1 MGNYDTPPSYRRNNA
16 IRSHSR
22 NHDFFGCNAGSSK
35 HRTFVAKTQEFSRHR
50 SPFRTKVGTHPLF
63 CRNDVSGR
71 KTSHSCPTGVMPDYS
86 YHRKHTRDPTIF
98 PDRDHEK
105 VPDVLRQPGP
115 AIKKS
120 IYEKTFMY
128 SPPAKRVPGKVKP
141 GRPRSVPANI
151 CSGSTCKA
159 P

>member
-1 MGNYDTPPSYRRNNA
+1 MET
-16 IRSHSR
+16 
-22 NHDFFGCNAGSSK
+22 
-35 HRTFVAKTQEFSRHR
+35 VLL
-50 SPFRTKVGTHPLF
+50 FRTGNKRHQSIQQT
-63 CRNDVSGR
+63 
-71 KTSHSCPTGVMPDYS
+71 
-86 YHRKHTRDPTIF
+86 

-105 VPDVLRQPGP
+105 VPAVLRQPGP

-120 IYEKTFMY
+120 IYEKTFLY
-128 SPPAKRVPGKVKP
+128 LPPAKMVPGKIKS